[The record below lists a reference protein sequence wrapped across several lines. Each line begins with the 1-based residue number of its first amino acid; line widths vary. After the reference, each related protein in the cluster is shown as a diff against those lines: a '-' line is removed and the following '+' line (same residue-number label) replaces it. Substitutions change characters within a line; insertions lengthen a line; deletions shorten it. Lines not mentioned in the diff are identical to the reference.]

1 MHAAEEEV
9 YAEISHEYSCEC
21 EEHEEVKSGGGV

>member
-9 YAEISHEYSCEC
+9 YAEISHKDRKEG
-21 EEHEEVKSGGGV
+21 EEHEEVESGGGV